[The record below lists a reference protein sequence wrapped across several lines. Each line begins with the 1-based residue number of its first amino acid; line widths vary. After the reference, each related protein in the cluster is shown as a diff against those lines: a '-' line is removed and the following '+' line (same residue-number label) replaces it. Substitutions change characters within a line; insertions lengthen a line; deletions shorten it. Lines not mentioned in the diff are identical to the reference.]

1 MTELIFF
8 IGLPIVNEQTMKAEL
23 QATTA
28 KVSWTP
34 PTGDYD
40 TLSIRQCEVETD
52 VCIEHIVPESSF
64 HITAL
69 ELTVEPDVEYVYTML
84 LYQGDE
90 VVLEAGPFIA
100 SKNYSHGGLLFLKH
114 FKL

>member
-1 MTELIFF
+1 
-8 IGLPIVNEQTMKAEL
+8 MKVEL
-23 QATTA
+23 QETTA
-28 KVSWTP
+28 KVSWNP

-40 TLSIRQCEVETD
+40 SLSIRQCKVETD

-84 LYQGDE
+84 LYQEDE
-90 VVLEAGPFIA
+90 VVLEAGPFVASKMYIA
-100 SKNYSHGGLLFLKH
+100 SGLLF
-114 FKL
+114 